1 MISIPATFRN
11 WRALLPFDEISL
23 GFGGIRLVALAEL
36 KDSQIG
42 YSESLEGKDLCTGA
56 PGDWRSDWVVIG
68 EDTCVGDP
76 LILDTSSEVLAV
88 FTAMHGQGQ
97 WDPYPVAASL
107 EGFNAALHAIVRLS
121 HGRENPVAL
130 ERNPIAQE
138 ERDRALSVIGAANPG
153 VDLQYW
159 DLLLGSDDA

>member
-1 MISIPATFRN
+1 M
-11 WRALLPFDEISL
+11 PFDEISL

-97 WDPYPVAASL
+97 WDP
-107 EGFNAALHAIVRLS
+107 
-121 HGRENPVAL
+121 
-130 ERNPIAQE
+130 
-138 ERDRALSVIGAANPG
+138 
-153 VDLQYW
+153 
-159 DLLLGSDDA
+159 